1 MNPLQHALSGVTA
14 PEEVKARTKARLS
27 SALEGRAGR
36 SNPARLAAAL
46 ACLVLVLAGLGGWQ
60 VWNAPVSYISI
71 DVNPSIELAL
81 NQFNRVVGTTAYN
94 DDGAQVLDGL
104 SVRGQPYQEAINS
117 LFNDPAFRSY
127 LDEGAK
133 VVFTVVSD
141 SEAELRR
148 GIQSGNMFLT
158 CDSEYFRADTHCL
171 KEAHENGLSVGK
183 YRIYE
188 ELSYYDSGITVED
201 CHRMTVGELQQELE
215 RCSGHGYGHG
225 AQGDHH
231 SGVSAPPEE
240 TPCANTSPSLSG
252 YEQGSGVHGYMHGH
266 GHH

>member
-1 MNPLQHALSGVTA
+1 MNPLQHALNGVTA

-36 SNPARLAAAL
+36 SNLPRLAAAL
-46 ACLVLVLAGLGGWQ
+46 ACLVLMLAGLGGWQ

-81 NQFNRVVGTTAYN
+81 NRFDRVVGTTAYN
-94 DDGAQVLDGL
+94 DGAQVLSGL
-104 SVRGQPYQEAINS
+104 AVRGLPYQEAINA
-117 LFNDPAFRSY
+117 LFEDPAFRSY
-127 LDEGAK
+127 LDGGAK

-148 GIQSGNMFLT
+148 GIQSGNMFLS
-158 CDSEYFRADTHCL
+158 CDSAYFRADTHCL

-183 YRIYE
+183 YRLYE

-201 CHRMTVGELQQELE
+201 CHRMTVGELQQELD

-231 SGVSAPPEE
+231 SGVSVPPEE
-240 TPCANTSPSLSG
+240 TPGAGVSASPGS
-252 YEQGSGVHGYMHGH
+252 YEQGAGGHEYMHGQ

>member
-1 MNPLQHALSGVTA
+1 MNPLQHALNGVTA
-14 PEEVKARTKARLS
+14 PEEVKARTMARLS

-36 SNPARLAAAL
+36 SNLPRLAAAL
-46 ACLVLVLAGLGGWQ
+46 ACLVLMLAGLGGWQ

-81 NQFNRVVGTTAYN
+81 NRFDRVVGTTAYN
-94 DDGAQVLDGL
+94 DDGAQVLSGL
-104 SVRGQPYQEAINS
+104 SVRGLPYQEAINA
-117 LFNDPAFRSY
+117 LFDDPAFRSY
-127 LDEGAK
+127 LDEDAK

-141 SEAELRR
+141 SEAELRK
-148 GIQSGNMFLT
+148 GIQSGNMFLS
-158 CDSEYFRADTHCL
+158 CDSAYFRADTHCL

-201 CHRMTVGELQQELE
+201 CHRMTVGELQQELD

-231 SGVSAPPEE
+231 SGVSVPPEE
-240 TPCANTSPSLSG
+240 TPGAGVSVSPGS
-252 YEQGSGVHGYMHGH
+252 YEQGAGGHEYMHGQ

>member
-1 MNPLQHALSGVTA
+1 MNPLQHALNGVTA
-14 PEEVKARTKARLS
+14 PEAVKERTKARLS

-36 SNPARLAAAL
+36 SSLPRLAAAL
-46 ACLVLVLAGLGGWQ
+46 ACLVLVLASLGGWQ

-81 NQFNRVVGTTAYN
+81 NRFDRVVGTTAYN
-94 DDGAQVLDGL
+94 DDGAQVLSGL
-104 SVRGQPYQEAINS
+104 SVRGLPYQEAINA
-117 LFNDPAFRSY
+117 LFDDPAFRSY
-127 LDEGAK
+127 LDGGAK

-148 GIQSGNMFLT
+148 GIQSGNMFLS
-158 CDSEYFRADTHCL
+158 CDSSYFRADTHCL

-183 YRIYE
+183 YRLYE
-188 ELSYYDSGITVED
+188 ELSYYDSAITVED
-201 CHRMTVGELQQELE
+201 CHQMTIGELQQELD

-231 SGVSAPPEE
+231 SGVSVPPEE
-240 TPCANTSPSLSG
+240 TPGAGVSASPGS
-252 YEQGSGVHGYMHGH
+252 YEQGAGSHEYMHGH